1 MQFDVQSVIRRIEI
15 RLAEIGMTKQEFYEK
30 SGISSGSFSQ
40 WNTGKHA
47 PSIKKVQRAASVI
60 GVTTEYL
67 LYGVDPMPDFAVKS
81 PIVARINALL
91 AAKGIPKQ
99 QFYKDCGITSASY
112 SLWNTGKT
120 SPSMKNLKIIAE
132 YLGVSVADLLPEV
145 CAPHA
150 VCARQIAHDEPLQA
164 QADIHLVPALPGRLF
179 DSPDGAVPDLLPGG
193 IWIEIRKAHT
203 EHSFDVSSMGFFA
216 F

>member
-47 PSIKKVQRAASVI
+47 PSIKKVQRASSAI

-99 QFYKDCGITSASY
+99 QFYKDCSITSASY
-112 SLWNTGKT
+112 SLWNAGKT
-120 SPSMKNLKIIAE
+120 NPSMKNLKIIAE
-132 YLGVSVADLLPEV
+132 YLGVSVADLLP
-145 CAPHA
+145 
-150 VCARQIAHDEPLQA
+150 DEE
-164 QADIHLVPALPGRLF
+164 LVPQEVIKKDPI
-179 DSPDGAVPDLLPGG
+179 PKDGAEGSAKQKLLDALDGLSDSQIEKLIG
-193 IWIEIRKAHT
+193 IIEEAKNCYERLY
-203 EHSFDVSSMGFFA
+203 
-216 F
+216 

>member
-81 PIVARINALL
+81 PIVARINSLL

-99 QFYKDCGITSASY
+99 QFYKDCSITSASY

-120 SPSMKNLKIIAE
+120 NPSMKNLKIIAE
-132 YLGVSVADLLPEV
+132 YLGVSVADLLP
-145 CAPHA
+145 
-150 VCARQIAHDEPLQA
+150 DEDPSTGIKKDPILRDGVEDSETA
-164 QADIHLVPALPGRLF
+164 ELREIWSSADENERR
-179 DSPDGAVPDLLPGG
+179 DLL
-193 IWIEIRKAHT
+193 EMARMLKNRRKQN
-203 EHSFDVSSMGFFA
+203 G
-216 F
+216 